1 MLKKILLGL
10 VVIAT
15 VIVALAL
22 MRPDSFEVRREIV
35 IAAPPARVA
44 GYLNDFHQWT
54 AWSPWERLDPAMRRT
69 FSGPPRGQ
77 GAAYAWAGNDE
88 VGEGRMEIVED
99 GSPQRV
105 VIEIDF
111 VKPFAS
117 SNRAVFE
124 LTPQGS
130 GTQVAWT
137 MSGPAPFI
145 TKLVGLFVS
154 MDEMIGDDFERGLR
168 QLKAAAEGTP

>member
-1 MLKKILLGL
+1 MLKRILLGL

-22 MRPDSFEVRREIV
+22 LQPDSFEVRREID

-69 FSGPPRGQ
+69 FSGPPRSQ
-77 GAAYAWAGNDE
+77 GAVYAWAGNDE

-99 GSPQRV
+99 QSPARI
-105 VIEIDF
+105 VIQLDF
-111 VKPFAS
+111 VKPFAAR
-117 SNRAVFE
+117 NRTVFE
-124 LTPQGS
+124 LTPQGN
-130 GTQVAWT
+130 GTHVAWT

-154 MDEMIGDDFERGLR
+154 MDEMVGNDFEKGLR
-168 QLKAAAEGTP
+168 QLKVAAEGQP

>member
-22 MRPDSFEVRREIV
+22 MRPDSFEVRREID

-77 GAAYAWAGNDE
+77 GAVYAWAGNDD

-99 GSPQRV
+99 QSPARI
-105 VIEIDF
+105 VIQLDF
-111 VKPFAS
+111 VKPFAAR
-117 SNRAVFE
+117 NRTVFE
-124 LTPQGS
+124 LAPQGN
-130 GTQVAWT
+130 GTHVAWT

-154 MDEMIGDDFERGLR
+154 MDEMIGDDFEKGLR
-168 QLKAAAEGTP
+168 QLKAAAEGQP